1 MVKRT
6 VEEKQN
12 PSEDDIRTRV
22 KELSAPM
29 LQQEYLENLL
39 KRIAIQP
46 SIKVFVSKNL
56 ADLYI
61 RRGLWGS
68 AAKVL
73 ENAADAATIFN
84 EKKSLYMSVGSLYM
98 KAMDY
103 LLADDAFRKALDSAT
118 PGEKARLA
126 ADIRAIFLREAET
139 LDKEAK
145 TAKAT
150 KLYERIL
157 RTATAL
163 DEKRKA
169 MERLMVLYEKLARV
183 SDSFAMRDALKNMK

>member
-1 MVKRT
+1 MKRT
-6 VEEKQN
+6 TEEKQN
-12 PSEDDIRTRV
+12 VTEVDVMSRL
-22 KELSAPM
+22 KELNSPM
-29 LQQEYLENLL
+29 LQSEYLENVL
-39 KRIAIQP
+39 KKMALVP
-46 SIKVFVSKNL
+46 SVKTYASKTL
-56 ADLYI
+56 AELYMK
-61 RRGLWGS
+61 RGLWAS

-73 ENAADAATIFN
+73 ESAADAATIFN
-84 EKKSLYMSVGSLYM
+84 EKKSLYMSVGSLYI

>member
-6 VEEKQN
+6 TEEKQN
-12 PSEDDIRTRV
+12 PTEDDIRTRV
-22 KELSAPM
+22 KELSVPM
-29 LQQEYLENLL
+29 LQSEYLENLL

-68 AAKVL
+68 AAKTL
-73 ENAADAATIFN
+73 ENAADAATVFN
-84 EKKSLYMSVGSLYM
+84 EKKSLYMSVGSLYI

-103 LLADDAFRKALDSAT
+103 LLADDAFRKAVDAASI
-118 PGEKARLA
+118 GEKARLA
-126 ADIRAIFLREAET
+126 GDIRGIFLREAEA
-139 LDKEAK
+139 LDKNGK
-145 TAKAT
+145 IAKAV

-157 RTATAL
+157 RTATAN
-163 DEKRKA
+163 DEKKKV
-169 MERLMVLYEKLARV
+169 MTSLMNLYEKLARIN
-183 SDSFAMRDALKNMK
+183 DFMAMRESLKNLK

>member
-12 PSEDDIRTRV
+12 PTEDDIRTRV
-22 KELSAPM
+22 KELSVPM
-29 LQQEYLENLL
+29 LQSEYLENLL

-56 ADLYI
+56 SDLYI

-73 ENAADAATIFN
+73 ENAADAATVFN
-84 EKKSLYMSVGSLYM
+84 EKKTLYMSVGSLYI

-103 LLADDAFRKALDSAT
+103 LLADDAFRKAVDAASI
-118 PGEKARLA
+118 GERARLT
-126 ADIRAIFLREAET
+126 ADIRGIFLREAEA
-139 LDKEAK
+139 LDKDGK
-145 TAKAT
+145 IAKAV

-157 RTATAL
+157 RTATAIE
-163 DEKRKA
+163 EKRKV
-169 MERLMVLYEKLARV
+169 MTSLMNLYEKLARV
-183 SDSFAMRDALKNMK
+183 NDFMSMRESLKNLK